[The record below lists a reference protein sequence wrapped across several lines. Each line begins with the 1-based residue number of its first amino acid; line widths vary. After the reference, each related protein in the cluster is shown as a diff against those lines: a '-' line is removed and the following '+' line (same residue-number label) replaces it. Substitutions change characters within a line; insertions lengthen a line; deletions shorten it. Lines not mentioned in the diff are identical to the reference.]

1 MNKEQFK
8 DIRTQLHYTQR
19 DFSEMLGVTITS
31 ISRYENGERKI
42 SKTVSLLL
50 SRIYK
55 DEK

>member
-19 DFSEMLGVTITS
+19 DLSEMLGVTITS